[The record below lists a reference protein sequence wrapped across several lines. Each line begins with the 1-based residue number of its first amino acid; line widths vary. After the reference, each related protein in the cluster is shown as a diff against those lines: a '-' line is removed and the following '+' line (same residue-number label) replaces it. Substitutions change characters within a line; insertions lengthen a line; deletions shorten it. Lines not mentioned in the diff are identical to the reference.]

1 MSVPTIETDRD
12 VPTKSGRSGSP
23 SLWRVRVLT
32 VVGILVLWEVVATLF
47 EVLVTDDFFPHLWT
61 LAAAYGDVFSAR
73 FAQDVAVTGYQL
85 FWGLLIGISAG
96 LFIGLLLGLNAL
108 AREIVEPLLVY
119 LATVPKIVL
128 YPILLLFL
136 TVGTD
141 SKIAMAALST
151 FFPVVLHTITAA
163 TEVRPLWLNAGRV
176 LRCSPLQRLRFI
188 LLPAMAPSV
197 YAGVRLGIAAGII
210 GTLMAETKAADA
222 GVGFRVIEYY
232 NQYDIPQMYAVLILV
247 FVFSIVLASA
257 LGWLGR
263 RLRLSSQDQA
273 DEGSPL

>member
-1 MSVPTIETDRD
+1 MSVPTIETRRTTD
-12 VPTKSGRSGSP
+12 VTVARPW
-23 SLWRVRVLT
+23 SLRRIRVVTVLAAL
-32 VVGILVLWEVVATLF
+32 VVWEIVATLF
-47 EVLVTDDFFPHLWT
+47 ALLVTDDFFPHLWT
-61 LAAAYGDVFSAR
+61 LAAAYGDVFTAR
-73 FAQDVAVTGYQL
+73 FAMDVAVTGYQL
-85 FWGLLIGISAG
+85 FWGLVVGIGAG
-96 LFIGLLLGLNAL
+96 LIIGLMLGLSSL
-108 AREIVEPLLVY
+108 AREVVEPLLIY

-128 YPILLLFL
+128 YPVLLLFL

-176 LRCSPLQRLRFI
+176 LRCTPLQRLRYI
-188 LLPAMAPSV
+188 MVPAMGPSV

-222 GVGFRVIEYY
+222 GVGFRVIEFY

-247 FVFSIVLASA
+247 FVFSIGLASL
-257 LGWLGR
+257 LGWVGR
-263 RLRLSSQDQA
+263 RLRLSDNAHA